1 MRRIRSLVALLG
13 TVACALFVLAPAAS
27 AQTDGYP
34 PGPCTAVVGSQDV
47 GTVTVGQHFTL
58 QLAPVCVFTAGASVT
73 VTVNGVSI
81 PGKVANAN
89 GFVLVDITVVSATEL
104 SVDDPTTAPAV
115 CGVNTVTASGP
126 SSTAQ
131 GGVSSQTANF
141 TLTCPAT
148 GTGSGAGTGA
158 GAGTGGVPSAT
169 AATPIQARLSLTG
182 ANVARTV
189 ALALALMV
197 AGSLAVVTSRRRRTA

>member
-1 MRRIRSLVALLG
+1 MRRMQSVVALMAAVAG
-13 TVACALFVLAPAAS
+13 TLFLLAPAAS

-34 PGPCTAVVGSQDV
+34 PGPCTTVVGTQDV
-47 GTVTVGQHFTL
+47 GSVTVGQHFTL
-58 QLAPVCVFTAGASVT
+58 QLAPVCVFTVGASVT
-73 VTVNGVSI
+73 VTVNGVTI
-81 PGKVANAN
+81 PGKLANAN

-104 SVDDPTTAPAV
+104 SVDDPTTAPAI

-131 GGVSSQTANF
+131 GGVSSQAANF

-148 GTGSGAGTGA
+148 TATTTGTN
-158 GAGTGGVPSAT
+158 GVPAAT

-182 ANVARTV
+182 ANIARTV
-189 ALALALMV
+189 AVALALMV
-197 AGSLAVVTSRRRRTA
+197 AGAFAVVTARRRRTA

>member
-1 MRRIRSLVALLG
+1 MRRMQSLVALIG
-13 TVACALFVLAPAAS
+13 TAVVALFLVAPAAS

-34 PGPCTAVVGSQDV
+34 PGPCTTVVGTQDV

-58 QLAPVCVFTAGASVT
+58 QLAPVCVFTVGASVT
-73 VTVNGVSI
+73 VTVNGVTI
-81 PGKVANAN
+81 PGKVANAD

-131 GGVSSQTANF
+131 GGVTSQTANF
-141 TLTCPAT
+141 TLTCPPAA
-148 GTGSGAGTGA
+148 GAGTGA
-158 GAGTGGVPSAT
+158 GAGTVPSAG

-182 ANVARTV
+182 ANIARTLAV
-189 ALALALMV
+189 ALALMV
-197 AGSLAVVTSRRRRTA
+197 AGSFAVVTARRRRPA